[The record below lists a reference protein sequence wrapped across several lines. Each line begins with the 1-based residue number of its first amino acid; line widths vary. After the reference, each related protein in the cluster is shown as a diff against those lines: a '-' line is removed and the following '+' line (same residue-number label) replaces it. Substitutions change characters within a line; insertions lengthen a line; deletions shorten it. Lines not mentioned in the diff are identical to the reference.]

1 MAEMQFAG
9 VTFKGGRLVAIVMAL
24 STLGGGAWGV
34 FEAYARYQAMEKK
47 IASYSAPD
55 LSGFD
60 KRLAVQNETVEA
72 VRKEMQSVR
81 LRVAEIQTLARDLR
95 DDQRSDSAKTYKAI
109 GAVDRRSRAADAD
122 VRSAMRQAE
131 KTLRDISSSAS
142 ERFDGKINSVDS
154 KLDALEARLNKT
166 LQRALDNPL
175 LKQTTFPTRR
185 ATRSTAD

>member
-60 KRLAVQNETVEA
+60 KSRRLPATSVMTNGAIAPKHT
-72 VRKEMQSVR
+72 RQS
-81 LRVAEIQTLARDLR
+81 AQ
-95 DDQRSDSAKTYKAI
+95 
-109 GAVDRRSRAADAD
+109 
-122 VRSAMRQAE
+122 
-131 KTLRDISSSAS
+131 
-142 ERFDGKINSVDS
+142 
-154 KLDALEARLNKT
+154 
-166 LQRALDNPL
+166 
-175 LKQTTFPTRR
+175 
-185 ATRSTAD
+185 